1 MKNSGHVIFLIAVL
15 SAGAIA
21 NAQTKLQT
29 AFNLFTPEQDI
40 EVGQQSAVKAEQQL
54 PILNDAEVTAYV
66 DRIGQRLASKA
77 GGYPYQY
84 HFKVVNASDVN
95 ASRCLAASFT

>member
-1 MKNSGHVIFLIAVL
+1 MKNSGHVIFLIAIL

-21 NAQTKLQT
+21 NAQTKLQP

>member
-1 MKNSGHVIFLIAVL
+1 MRK
-15 SAGAIA
+15 
-21 NAQTKLQT
+21 QTKLQPN
-29 AFNLFTPEQDI
+29 FILFTPEQDI
-40 EVGQQSAVKAEQQL
+40 ELGQQSAVKAEQQL
-54 PILNDAEVTAYV
+54 PILNDSEVTAYV
-66 DRIGQRLASKA
+66 ERIGQRLASKA